1 MYFKFTFT
9 NDASNTD
16 ICICV
21 IVSKT
26 LVCPVVN
33 AENYIS
39 ENLYQRVFKKLSF
52 QWPKMLFICVE
63 KGRNA

>member
-1 MYFKFTFT
+1 MMPQTLI
-9 NDASNTD
+9 NV
-16 ICICV
+16 CICV
-21 IVSKT
+21 IVSKN

-33 AENYIS
+33 TENDIS
-39 ENLYQRVFKKLSF
+39 ENLYHGVFKKLSF